1 MGVAVIG
8 VGSFIAAAL
17 RARPETAAWRFV
29 SHTEALAGD
38 AWLAGLDV
46 VINCAFDARLK
57 REPYDPAHDVD
68 LVLAAMLGQRAAV
81 RYVMLSSRMAY
92 GPAGPDGRLDENREP
107 RPVHPYG
114 IAKLETERRLAAL
127 LGERLTVLRLSNV
140 FGYELMAGRAN
151 FFAMALR
158 GLHEQGRIVFD
169 MSPFVERDFLPVES
183 LAEQLPR
190 VVGRLRAGLYNL
202 GAGTAIPTGRI
213 AQWLIE
219 GYGEGELL
227 VTRMREHDGFW
238 LDISAAQAAFG
249 IAGVDPAQ
257 VRANC
262 VALGQRLRAE
272 AEVGR

>member
-1 MGVAVIG
+1 MGVVVIG

-29 SHTEALAGD
+29 GHAEALAD
-38 AWLAGLDV
+38 DTWLAGRDV
-46 VINCAFDARLK
+46 VINCAFDSRLK

-68 LVLAAMLGQRAAV
+68 LVLAARVRQRASV

-92 GPAGPDGRLDENREP
+92 GPAGPDGRLAENREP

-114 IAKLETERRLAAL
+114 VAKLETERRLAAL

-140 FGYELMAGRAN
+140 FGYELISGRAN

-158 GLHEQGRIVFD
+158 GLHERGRIVFD
-169 MSPFVERDFLPVES
+169 MSPFVERDFLPVER
-183 LAEQLPR
+183 LAEQLAQ
-190 VVGRLRAGLYNL
+190 VVGRLQPGLYNL
-202 GAGTAIPTGRI
+202 GAGAAVPTGRI

-238 LDISAAQAAFG
+238 LDITAARAAFG
-249 IAGVDPAQ
+249 VVGVDATQ
-257 VRANC
+257 LRSNC
-262 VALGQRLRAE
+262 VALGRRLRAE
-272 AEVGR
+272 AEGDR